1 MPSMLTS
8 GVPRS
13 TATRMYATGSDEVR
27 LGSLQNSLAS
37 HDLDL
42 RGATRPS
49 DTVIAPPGTFAP
61 VVAIDDASNRTFI
74 GSPVAPDGIRH
85 GTLRAGDV
93 ASLAPTRGCPVC
105 GPAIGGTRRDLSG
118 RRMGRRRDGSRRQ
131 LTSPHPPTPRFS
143 SANPPDHRTP
153 CATPRAM
160 PCARCSWND
169 GVATMAIASSVT
181 HSADHL
187 VGGRTAAQHELYAGG
202 RQAVDRRRF
211 AAGKR
216 LRKFG
221 CRREAVD
228 CASAQ
233 RPSERSIHL
242 DRYFL
247 AQRNFRRAPRS
258 APAS

>member
-74 GSPVAPDGIRH
+74 GSPVAPDESVTERS
-85 GTLRAGDV
+85 RAGDV

-105 GPAIGGTRRDLSG
+105 GLPLGALVATCPDGEWGGGATGAAANDVAAST
-118 RRMGRRRDGSRRQ
+118 D
-131 LTSPHPPTPRFS
+131 TSILLCESARS
-143 SANPPDHRTP
+143 SDTVRHAAYHAMRTLLL
-153 CATPRAM
+153 
-160 PCARCSWND
+160 ND
-169 GVATMAIASSVT
+169 GVATMAIANSVT
-181 HSADHL
+181 
-187 VGGRTAAQHELYAGG
+187 TAPIIL
-202 RQAVDRRRF
+202 
-211 AAGKR
+211 
-216 LRKFG
+216 
-221 CRREAVD
+221 
-228 CASAQ
+228 
-233 RPSERSIHL
+233 
-242 DRYFL
+242 
-247 AQRNFRRAPRS
+247 
-258 APAS
+258 